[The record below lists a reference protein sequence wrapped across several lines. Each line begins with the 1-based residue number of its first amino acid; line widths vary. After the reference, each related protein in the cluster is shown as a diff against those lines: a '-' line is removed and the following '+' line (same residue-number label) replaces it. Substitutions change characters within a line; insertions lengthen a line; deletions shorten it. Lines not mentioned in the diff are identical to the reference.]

1 MHKLE
6 DFDFA
11 ELAKREDNPRT
22 KIRLLAL
29 ANIKDGAS
37 IKETAQFVKVGRVA
51 VGYWLKWFK
60 RDGLQGISGKY
71 VGRPQSINEEQLQLL
86 KQYVLSKSVKSNG
99 GRLTGED
106 IHCYLKTS
114 FGIDY
119 SLTHIYRLL
128 KQLNISWI
136 TSRSRHPK
144 QSQEVQDDFKKMPK

>member
-1 MHKLE
+1 MFKLE
-6 DFDFA
+6 DFDFIEA
-11 ELAKREDNPRT
+11 AKKESNPRT

-37 IKETAQFVKVGRVA
+37 IKETAEFVKVGRVA
-51 VGYWLKWFK
+51 VSNWVKWFK
-60 RDGLQGISGKY
+60 QGGLAGVSGQYK
-71 VGRPQSINEEQLQLL
+71 GRPQTITDEQLQMF
-86 KQYVLSKSVKSNG
+86 KEYVLAKSIKKNG

-106 IHCYLKTS
+106 IQCYLKTT
-114 FGIDY
+114 FGIHY

-144 QSQEVQDDFKKMPK
+144 QSQEVQDDFKKIPR